1 VHPSAYEFAT
11 TALTGPDVEHMRV
24 VETGAYD
31 YNGSVR
37 DAILKMVPLSY
48 VGTDCQPG
56 PGVDLVCP
64 AEKLPE
70 ALGEGAADVVIS
82 TEMLEHAEDW
92 QAAMAGMV
100 RVLAPGG
107 TLLLTTRSAGFPYHP
122 HPGDFW
128 RYSVDLMRQI
138 AVACGLDILRLE
150 ADQPASPG
158 VFLLARKPAGWDGT
172 GMAEALSGLE
182 PGPPR

>member
-1 VHPSAYEFAT
+1 MHPSAYEFAT
-11 TALTGPDVEHMRV
+11 TCLSGPDVERMRV

-37 DAILKMVPLSY
+37 NAILEMVPLSY
-48 VGTDCQPG
+48 TGTDVQPG
-56 PGVDLVCP
+56 PGVDLVCE

-92 QAAMAGMV
+92 RAAMVGMV
-100 RVLAPGG
+100 LILARGG
-107 TLLLTTRSAGFPYHP
+107 RLVLTTRSAGFPFHP

-128 RYSVDLMRQI
+128 RYSIAQMHDI
-138 AVACGLDILRLE
+138 AVACGLQIMRLE
-150 ADQPASPG
+150 TDVDAAPG
-158 VFLLARKPAGWDGT
+158 VFLLARKPVTWDGVD
-172 GMAEALSGLE
+172 AVALAAVE

>member
-1 VHPSAYEFAT
+1 MHPSAYEFAT
-11 TALTGPDVEHMRV
+11 TALARGDVERMRV

-31 YNGSVR
+31 YNGTVR
-37 DAILKMVPLSY
+37 PVITAMMPLSY

-70 ALGEGAADVVIS
+70 TIGEDSADVVIS

-92 QAAMAGMV
+92 RGAMAGMS

-107 TLLLTTRSAGFPYHP
+107 LLVLTTRSEGFPFHP
-122 HPGDFW
+122 HPGDCW
-128 RYSVDLMRQI
+128 RYSI
-138 AVACGLDILRLE
+138 AQMHDIAAACGLQILRLE
-150 ADQPASPG
+150 TDPGAPG
-158 VFLLARKPAGWDGT
+158 VFLLARKPVPWAGVD
-172 GMAEALSGLE
+172 AEALAVVE

>member
-1 VHPSAYEFAT
+1 MHPSAYEFAT
-11 TALTGPDVEHMRV
+11 GALKPSDVEHARV

-37 DAILKMVPLSY
+37 DAVLAMVPLSY
-48 VGTDCQPG
+48 VGTDVQPG

-92 QAAMAGMV
+92 RAAMAGMV
-100 RVLAPGG
+100 RLLAHGG
-107 TLLLTTRSAGFPYHP
+107 LLVLTTRSAGFPYHP

-128 RYSVDLMRQI
+128 RYSIAQMHDI
-138 AVACGLDILRLE
+138 AVACGLQIMRLE
-150 ADQPASPG
+150 TDVDASPG
-158 VFLLARKPAGWDGT
+158 VFLLARKPLPWHGIDA
-172 GMAEALSGLE
+172 AKLAAVE

>member
-1 VHPSAYEFAT
+1 MHPTAYEFAAG
-11 TALTGPDVEHMRV
+11 ALKPPDVEGARV
-24 VETGAYD
+24 VEAGAYD

-37 DAILKMVPLSY
+37 DAILAMVPLSY
-48 VGTDCQPG
+48 TGTDCQPG

-64 AEKLPE
+64 AEQLP
-70 ALGEGAADVVIS
+70 AMLGEGAADVVIS

-100 RVLAPGG
+100 GVLAPGG
-107 TLLLTTRSAGFPYHP
+107 LLLLTTRSEGFPYHP

-128 RYSVDLMRQI
+128 RYSLDLMRQI
-138 AVACGLDILRLE
+138 AAACGLDVVRLE
-150 ADQPASPG
+150 PDAAASPG
-158 VFLLARKPAGWDGT
+158 VFLLARKPRDWDGA
-172 GMAEALSGLE
+172 GMGAALAALE